1 MTSSSPV
8 QNVVVDSTIGT
19 LVQIGVING
28 PSVLQFVQQ
37 APLPVEALEL
47 AAQTLAKNV
56 FRQWREEANAW
67 DIAKPEP
74 IRVRWRAS
82 WPDADHPYNVG
93 GEVAGQGDR
102 VGTMA
107 EAFLALRQ
115 RRLVVLG
122 EAGAGKTTLAV
133 LLTLDLLTR
142 RLRGADGGPV
152 PVFLSLETWQAERD
166 HLRTWLARRIAEDH
180 PGLPRV
186 DGRHPAERLV
196 SDGQILPVL
205 DGLDEL
211 PVHRRAF
218 AVEALNHA
226 LRDGDPLILTSR
238 TAAYRDV
245 LRDMRGISAAA
256 VVEALPVRGQDA
268 VAYLESG
275 TSPLHLDRWRPVFEE
290 LRESPPEPVALALSN
305 PLMLWLA
312 RRGYAQPHT
321 DPAELTDTTRLPTP
335 ASIEEHLLEHIVPAV
350 FSPLPHAPDRLH
362 APGAWDPVRARRH
375 LAFLATFLAD
385 RHRTEFAW
393 WQLHR
398 HPLVRV
404 LTVLVVP
411 ALCAV
416 TAWIVGASGAVLDR
430 SGATSDLARAGAELP
445 FATALVLTG
454 LLLMFQRLWFR
465 RRDGRPRRLAN
476 PFRLGAAL
484 RSAGRATSL
493 GRALKAASVV
503 ALPTLLLSGWALT
516 TPFAA
521 PLVAMAVCSTLLA
534 PLLLVAI
541 SAPSDTEDATSPDE
555 LLRDERRALV
565 CSLVTVAPLI
575 GVGQGAMDWLLPE
588 VSGAGVVW
596 ALLGWFGAAVVLVPF
611 SPWSRWLLAKVS
623 LAALDRVPWS
633 LMEFLRHAH
642 RAGLL
647 QRSGGVYRFRNL
659 RLQEHFSRRGRRDG
673 RDGRGGGGGRDGRGV
688 RDGSDR
694 RDGPASAGSA
704 RNPASREA
712 TPTGRHVFS
721 VTRPGYGKPLIAPG
735 RSLFDAEQE
744 PLAGRPNWAVR
755 EDEHGFRAWGRHRG
769 LVLGHWNT
777 VALAAPLHF
786 VLFAAYG
793 DGRNG
798 FRFVLF
804 WLAVG
809 VAVTLSGL
817 LRRPLILDLQLTHDR
832 LTYTVGRHQGV
843 VPWRDTARVEVSKVS
858 QRGWKGATYG
868 VVITLYPGAPSP
880 HRKLRVG
887 ERRYVVL
894 PLMSLSPAVPADLG
908 AALARYAGA
917 RWSAPG
923 PASSAPGEP

>member
-1 MTSSSPV
+1 LSSSSPV
-8 QNVVVDSTIGT
+8 QNIVVDSTIGT

-47 AAQTLAKNV
+47 AAQVLAKNV

-152 PVFLSLETWQAERD
+152 PVFLSLETWHAERE
-166 HLRTWLARRIAEDH
+166 HLRTWMARRIAEDH

-186 DGRHPAERLV
+186 DGRHPAERLL
-196 SDGQILPVL
+196 SDGMILPVL

-211 PVHRRAF
+211 PAHRQAF
-218 AVEALNHA
+218 VVEALNHA

-238 TAAYRDV
+238 TAEYRAV

-275 TSPLHLDRWRPVFEE
+275 TSPLHLDRWQPVFEE

-312 RRGYAQPHT
+312 RRGYAQPYT
-321 DPAELTDTTRLPTP
+321 DPAELTDTRRLPTP

-385 RHRTEFAW
+385 RHRTGFAW
-393 WQLHR
+393 WQLHQ
-398 HPLVRV
+398 HPVVRV
-404 LTVLVVP
+404 VTVLAVL

-416 TAWIVGASGAVLDR
+416 TAWGVGALGTALDDSGA
-430 SGATSDLARAGAELP
+430 ASDVARAGAELP
-445 FATALVLTG
+445 FSTALVLTG
-454 LLLMFQRLWFR
+454 LLLAFQRLWFR

-476 PFRLGAAL
+476 PFRMGAAL

-503 ALPTLLLSGWALT
+503 ALPTLVLSGWALT

-521 PLVAMAVCSTLLA
+521 PLVAMAVCSTLLS

-541 SAPSDTEDATSPDE
+541 SAPSDTEDAITPDE

-588 VSGAGVVW
+588 VSDAGVVW
-596 ALLGWFGAAVVLVPF
+596 ALLGWSGAAVVLVLF
-611 SPWSRWLLAKVS
+611 SPWSRWLLAKTS
-623 LAALDRVPWS
+623 LAVLDRVPWS

-647 QRSGGVYRFRNL
+647 QRSGSVYQFRNL
-659 RLQEHFSRRGRRDG
+659 RLQQHFSRRGG
-673 RDGRGGGGGRDGRGV
+673 PGGH
-688 RDGSDR
+688 
-694 RDGPASAGSA
+694 ASAGSP
-704 RNPASREA
+704 PASGEA
-712 TPTGRHVFS
+712 AAAGRPVS
-721 VTRPGYGKPLIAPG
+721 SATRPGRPGKPWAAPG
-735 RSLFDAEQE
+735 RSLADIEQA
-744 PLAGRPNWAVR
+744 PLAARETWAVR

-769 LVLGHWNT
+769 LLVGHWNA

-793 DGRNG
+793 DWRTG

-809 VAVTLSGL
+809 VLVTLGGL
-817 LRRPLILDLQLTHDR
+817 LRRPLTLDLQLTHEC

-843 VPWRDTARVEVSKVS
+843 VVWRDTARVEVSKLS
-858 QRGWKGATYG
+858 HRGWKGVTYG
-868 VVITLYPGAPSP
+868 VVITLYPGVPTP

-894 PLMSLSPAVPADLG
+894 PLMSLSPAVPTDLG
-908 AALARYAGA
+908 AALARFAGA
-917 RWSAPG
+917 RWSPPPTGSGGG
-923 PASSAPGEP
+923 PA